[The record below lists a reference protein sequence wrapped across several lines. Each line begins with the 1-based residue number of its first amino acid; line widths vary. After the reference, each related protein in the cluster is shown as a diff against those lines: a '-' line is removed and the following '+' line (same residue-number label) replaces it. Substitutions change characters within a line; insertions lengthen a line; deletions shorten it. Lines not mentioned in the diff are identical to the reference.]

1 MGMEKR
7 IRVIFRGR
15 VQGVGFRFTAE
26 AVASSLNITGWVKNL
41 HSGEVEIVA
50 EGQEEDLKKFVSD
63 IEGQFSTCITDKEIK
78 WEEPSSEFKEFGI
91 RF

>member
-1 MGMEKR
+1 M
-7 IRVIFRGR
+7 IRRLHVKFSGR
-15 VQGVGFRFTAE
+15 VHGVGFRFTAE
-26 AVASSLNITGWVKNL
+26 AVASRLNLTGWVKNL

-63 IEGQFSTCITDKEIK
+63 IEGQFSTYISDKEIS